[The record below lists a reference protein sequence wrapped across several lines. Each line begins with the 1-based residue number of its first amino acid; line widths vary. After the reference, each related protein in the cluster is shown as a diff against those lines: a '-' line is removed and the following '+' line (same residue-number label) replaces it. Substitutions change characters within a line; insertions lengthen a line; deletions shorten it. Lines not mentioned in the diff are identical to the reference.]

1 MEAKFLDHNNR
12 ELKWN
17 LFRGDG
23 NFNRTWRHGLCNIA
37 AACSCSPHCR
47 RAPLGDVKLVC
58 LALWRQREYLNFI
71 SIRLV
76 AFSNQNLQIILLKW
90 SLFSLSHIS
99 SSISKLCYLN
109 FYTSLNVSMF
119 SCHRVKIQLGKQ
131 PTVSELD
138 MGQNFPTSQIKV
150 SRQKIWT
157 PIFQLC
163 VFSSLFSLEY
173 RINETHWK
181 LYRIV
186 GNTMY

>member
-99 SSISKLCYLN
+99 SSISKLCYLHLHL
-109 FYTSLNVSMF
+109 YNVSMF
-119 SCHRVKIQLGKQ
+119 HVTESRSNLIQYGKQ
-131 PTVSELD
+131 QTVSELYMD
-138 MGQNFPTSQIKV
+138 KIVPRAKWKCPDQKYELRNFN
-150 SRQKIWT
+150 
-157 PIFQLC
+157 C
-163 VFSSLFSLEY
+163 VYVNVCIENCLE
-173 RINETHWK
+173 
-181 LYRIV
+181 
-186 GNTMY
+186 